1 MSDDEDL
8 IRRKAFELWEAEGRP
23 DGRSLEF
30 WDRAKAE
37 LADLMDK
44 TSTKGARTR
53 TTATR
58 KRTAR
63 AS

>member
-23 DGRSLEF
+23 DGRSEEF
-30 WDRAKAE
+30 WEQAKAS
-37 LADLMDK
+37 LAAGAEK
-44 TSTKGARTR
+44 TAGRAPRTR

-58 KRTAR
+58 KRVAK